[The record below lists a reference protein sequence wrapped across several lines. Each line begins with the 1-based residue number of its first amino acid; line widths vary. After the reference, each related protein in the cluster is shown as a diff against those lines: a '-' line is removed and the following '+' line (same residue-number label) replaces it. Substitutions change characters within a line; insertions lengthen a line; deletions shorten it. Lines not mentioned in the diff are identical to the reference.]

1 MSQRPI
7 SRSPDL
13 KRLQDEGYEVAVR
26 GSHLLVGHVPYRD
39 AEGCVAYG
47 TLVSTL
53 ELQNDVTVKPQD
65 HVAHFLG
72 GIPHGRDGNKLSK
85 IINVENPQAL
95 FGEVTSACSFSS
107 KPIGGLGYSDYH
119 EKMTTY
125 VRMISEPARAL
136 KPEAKART
144 FPVVRGE
151 EEASVFN
158 YIDTASSRAGIG
170 ALTERL
176 KIGKIAIVGLG
187 GTGSYILDYV
197 AKTPVGEIHLFDED
211 EFLQHNAFRSP
222 GAPSGEELEEHL
234 KKVEH
239 FARIYSRMHRRVVPH
254 PANVDETTIEELR
267 AMDFVFLTA
276 ESSAAKAFIP
286 AKLIEFGVPFVDVGM
301 GLYEEGALGGMLRT
315 TTITVERSD
324 HARTRIS
331 SGGENDDPYAQNI
344 QIAELNALNAALA
357 VIKWKKLLGF
367 YRDEEAEHN
376 TLYVIG
382 GNELI
387 NGEAA

>member
-1 MSQRPI
+1 MSQRLI

-13 KRLQDEGYEVAVR
+13 KRLRDEGYEIAVR
-26 GSHLLVGHVPYRD
+26 GSHLLVGHVPYRN
-39 AEGCVAYG
+39 AESVVAYG

-53 ELQNDVTVKPQD
+53 ELANDVTVKPQD
-65 HVAHFLG
+65 HVAHFVG
-72 GIPHGRDGNKLSK
+72 GIPRGRDGNKLSK
-85 IINVENPQAL
+85 IIHLERPQTL
-95 FGEVTSACSFSS
+95 LEDVTSACSFSS
-107 KPIGGLGYSDYH
+107 KPLGGLGYSDYH
-119 EKMTTY
+119 QKMTTY
-125 VRMISEPARAL
+125 IRMISEAARAL
-136 KPEAKART
+136 EPEATART
-144 FPVVRGE
+144 FPVIRD
-151 EEASVFN
+151 EADELVFN
-158 YIDTASSRAGIG
+158 YIDTASSRAGIA
-170 ALTERL
+170 ALTDKL
-176 KIGKIAIVGLG
+176 KIGKVAIVGLG

-197 AKTPVGEIHLFDED
+197 AKTPAGQIHLFDED
-211 EFLQHNAFRSP
+211 DFLQHNAFRSP

-239 FARIYSRMHRRVVPH
+239 LARIYSRMRRRVIPH
-254 PANVDETTIEELR
+254 PYNVDETTIEELR

-301 GLYEEGALGGMLRT
+301 GLYEEGAIGGMLRA

-331 SGGENDDPYAQNI
+331 SGGGADDPYMQNI